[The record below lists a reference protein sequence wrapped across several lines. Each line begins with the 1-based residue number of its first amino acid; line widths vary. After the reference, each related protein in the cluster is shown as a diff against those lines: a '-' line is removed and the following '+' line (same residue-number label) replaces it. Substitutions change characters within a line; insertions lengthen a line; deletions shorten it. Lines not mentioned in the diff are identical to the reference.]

1 MMLTTQSL
9 IVRTFFAG
17 LLITGLVSPQIA
29 IACSGCSTGMGG
41 GGSVLAATT
50 AVASSKAKSASSA
63 QGLVFKSM
71 WSRLLWMLAVDQ
83 DEEVQM
89 LQRKL
94 GRTQGLMQLGFGSVT
109 AIALAQSITTLSQS
123 RGGHLEVKED
133 DHGHSAVDLPKDN
146 IAPNVL
152 GVVGSAV
159 SVLTLGATSL
169 HMRHLNKKLDA
180 RLAVL
185 KTQTDEIVRQ
195 LKREG
200 DCPLVHSQLVQ
211 LVGDEAAH
219 EFLAMMGQDA
229 AHDPLVK
236 PVASSAKPNTADE
249 KNALQGLATIKLTDT
264 TP

>member
-1 MMLTTQSL
+1 
-9 IVRTFFAG
+9 
-17 LLITGLVSPQIA
+17 
-29 IACSGCSTGMGG
+29 ACSGCSTGMGG

-50 AVASSKAKSASSA
+50 AVASSKSKSASGA
-63 QGLVFKSM
+63 QGLIFKSM

-83 DEEVQM
+83 DEEVQI

-109 AIALAQSITTLSQS
+109 AIALAQSITTLSQPQ
-123 RGGHLEVKED
+123 GGHLEVEQD
-133 DHGHSAVDLPKDN
+133 DHGHLAADLPKDN

-200 DCPLVHSQLVQ
+200 DCPLLHSQLVE

-219 EFLAMMGQDA
+219 EFLAMMGQEA
-229 AHDPLVK
+229 AHEPRVQ
-236 PVASSAKPNTADE
+236 PVALLPKPNAAQGENASQMLAPLKLAD
-249 KNALQGLATIKLTDT
+249 IT